1 MKKNKLLIGTAI
13 ACVALA
19 VLIWFAF
26 SQQSSSALTSSLE
39 SQQESGTKVVDS
51 QSEFSRQNMLNLS
64 SSEKE
69 KLSRQQIVF
78 NEIEKDE
85 LPSNVNFPLLKNA
98 KGMIIKYDP
107 NVIELKKVGDT
118 VKFQMLEYGI
128 NRTGKIVEI
137 EPVDQDIVRWTGKFD
152 QGDPNQNF
160 FTITQSQKDHYTI
173 MQIFTEKGN
182 YSAEIKDG
190 VGLVQTMD
198 ESVTD
203 QELHHDHP

>member
-19 VLIWFAF
+19 VLVWFAF
-26 SQQSSSALTSSLE
+26 SQQSSSDLTFSPE
-39 SQQESGTKVVDS
+39 SQQQSGAKMIES
-51 QSEFSRQNMLNLS
+51 QNILNLS
-64 SSEKE
+64 PSEKE
-69 KLSRQQIVF
+69 RLSQQQIVF
-78 NEIEKDE
+78 NEIEKDQ
-85 LPSNVNFPLLKNA
+85 LPSKANFPLLKNA
-98 KGMIIKYDP
+98 KGMVIKYDP

-137 EPVDQDIVRWTGKFD
+137 EPVDQDIVRWTGRFD

-198 ESVTD
+198 EGVTD